1 MKGTLGKILGSS
13 YLDCVALVDDGILVD
28 HDDIVY
34 EMFNVIETEFVSKL
48 VRK

>member
-13 YLDCVALVDDGILVD
+13 YLDCVVLVDDGILVG
-28 HDDIVY
+28 HDDVVY

-48 VRK
+48 MRK

>member
-1 MKGTLGKILGSS
+1 MKSRLFGHN
-13 YLDCVALVDDGILVD
+13 VV
-28 HDDIVY
+28 VY